1 MNWKLFLL
9 FAALCLVSAC
19 ALEPG
24 RGAPPVTRVIAQQAT
39 PSEADQLLAY
49 IAQTRQLDARGLA
62 RERDQLRSV
71 FEAQKTEFT
80 RVKLALLLASN
91 TAVTS
96 LAQDDTELILLLE
109 PMVHRD
115 NAPNADFQSQS
126 AQADTR
132 ALAALMYGL
141 AQDRKKLRDQL
152 REAQARINALRR
164 NDAKEIEARA
174 LRARVE
180 ELERNLA
187 ALKSIDLSVNR
198 RTDAQRGEPPRVEPT
213 K

>member
-39 PSEADQLLAY
+39 PSEADQLLGY
-49 IAQTRQLDARGLA
+49 MAQTRKLDARSLA
-62 RERDQLRSV
+62 SQREQLRST
-71 FEAQKTEFT
+71 FELQKTEFN
-80 RVKLALLLASN
+80 RIKLALLLAST
-91 TAVTS
+91 TAATS
-96 LAQDDTELILLLE
+96 LAQDDAELILLLE
-109 PMVHRD
+109 PVVHREQV
-115 NAPNADFQSQS
+115 PNADFQAQS
-126 AQADTR
+126 AQDDTR

-152 REAQARINALRR
+152 REAYARISALRR

>member
-1 MNWKLFLL
+1 
-9 FAALCLVSAC
+9 
-19 ALEPG
+19 
-24 RGAPPVTRVIAQQAT
+24 
-39 PSEADQLLAY
+39 LLAY